1 MHPAWRPLKRAR
13 SQLVCWVLPEASPGE
28 DSPSDDEESPSD
40 GGDLRHPNLRG
51 SRPSGA
57 VLPDPGGWEGNYQAT
72 GDTTMSQKR
81 VGAVREPPLPS
92 RAPVTTT
99 PPAASTGNTTS
110 DGHKESP

>member
-1 MHPAWRPLKRAR
+1 
-13 SQLVCWVLPEASPGE
+13 
-28 DSPSDDEESPSD
+28 
-40 GGDLRHPNLRG
+40 
-51 SRPSGA
+51 
-57 VLPDPGGWEGNYQAT
+57 
-72 GDTTMSQKR
+72 MSQKR